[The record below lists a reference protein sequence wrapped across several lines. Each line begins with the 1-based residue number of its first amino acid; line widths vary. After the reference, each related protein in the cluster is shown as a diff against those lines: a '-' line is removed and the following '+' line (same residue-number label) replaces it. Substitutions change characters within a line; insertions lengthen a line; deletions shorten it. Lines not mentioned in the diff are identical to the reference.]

1 MLAVTESLP
10 SFPQLMESLG
20 HPEDHTR
27 ASTLSLPTPTSMSS
41 SSSSSSSSSLSGAAS
56 AWRNPQ
62 PVIDEDA
69 ASDTRSTTSSRS
81 TRASPVI
88 PATRPLDS
96 DHPHHPRVRKAS
108 RSPSGSASKEN
119 AGRHRF
125 APYQGRGTGV
135 PSINIDKANKAAEK
149 ALPTPPISQSL
160 RRANRPQ
167 PLALAPR
174 TSNPDIAPAPISA
187 LLRAHIARSN
197 SSSNPT
203 TDSGSGSSSGL
214 APHTAS
220 PRISGHAQ
228 VPHAPRSPRH
238 PMTPVSIPTL
248 PPNLPISPI
257 SAQFNKEAYS
267 RRDVAGPRAPV
278 GLGGLGGAEAVTPA
292 GAAAAAAL

>member
-1 MLAVTESLP
+1 MLAVKDSLP

-20 HPEDHTR
+20 HPEEP
-27 ASTLSLPTPTSMSS
+27 APVVSISSTGTT
-41 SSSSSSSSSLSGAAS
+41 

-81 TRASPVI
+81 PRASPVI
-88 PATRPLDS
+88 PSRPPSQLRD
-96 DHPHHPRVRKAS
+96 VQRKKS
-108 RSPSGSASKEN
+108 RSPTGGLASKEN
-119 AGRHRF
+119 QGRHRF
-125 APYQGRGTGV
+125 APYGGRAGGF
-135 PSINIDKANKAAEK
+135 PSINIDKANKTAEK

-174 TSNPDIAPAPISA
+174 SNNPDIAPAPISA
-187 LLRAHIARSN
+187 LLRSHISRA
-197 SSSNPT
+197 SSA
-203 TDSGSGSSSGL
+203 DIAGGL

-220 PRISGHAQ
+220 PRISGHAA
-228 VPHAPRSPRH
+228 HAPRSPMN

-257 SAQFNKEAYS
+257 SAQFNKETYS
-267 RRDVAGPRAPV
+267 KREVESQPRS
-278 GLGGLGGAEAVTPA
+278 GTPA
-292 GAAAAAAL
+292 NATVAL